1 MKISA
6 NDGVIGEFK
15 CGGNELYEWVIEW
28 MMVKCSGGV
37 KKEYNMKGKKD
48 MWCRKKGEEK

>member
-37 KKEYNMKGKKD
+37 KKE
-48 MWCRKKGEEK
+48 